1 MSVPVPYLRAS
12 LDSSTKHSSPTLP
25 ANKEAN
31 FHLRHSRR
39 EYHIVVL
46 GAGGV
51 GKSCLTGKE
60 THATRLFAPNR
71 LSDGSP
77 PAQFVQN
84 IWIESYDPTIE
95 DSYRKVLA
103 VDGRPCLLEMYVSL
117 SSNMAQTIGYSWNG
131 TVHRNERTPSHPSS
145 QAQRST
151 TATHKAIRFR
161 ELYMKQGEGFLLV
174 FSITS
179 MSSLN
184 ELQELREQIIRI
196 KDDEKV
202 PIVIVGNKS
211 DLEEDRAVSRS
222 RAFALSQQWGNAPYY
237 ETSAR
242 RRANVDEAFI
252 DLCRQIIR
260 KDIRSNKDRDREYG
274 GSRKKEAG
282 GGADKRRNRRRTK
295 MKTDCVI
302 L

>member
-1 MSVPVPYLRAS
+1 MPSG
-12 LDSSTKHSSPTLP
+12 
-25 ANKEAN
+25 N
-31 FHLRHSRR
+31 
-39 EYHIVVL
+39 
-46 GAGGV
+46 
-51 GKSCLTGKE
+51 
-60 THATRLFAPNR
+60 
-71 LSDGSP
+71 
-77 PAQFVQN
+77 
-84 IWIESYDPTIE
+84 
-95 DSYRKVLA
+95 
-103 VDGRPCLLEMYVSL
+103 
-117 SSNMAQTIGYSWNG
+117 IGYSWNG
-131 TVHRNERTPSHPSS
+131 TVQYTQRTPSHPSS